1 MTLPLLV
8 FIGSPYLEAQQGNYY
23 TLAFPTPEW
32 THKNSNIHIPTDNKT
47 LENKNN
53 QENALSLAVVQLF
66 SQLYLMAYHSIILKP

>member
-23 TLAFPTPEW
+23 TLFQR
-32 THKNSNIHIPTDNKT
+32 THKLNIHIPTDNKT

-53 QENALSLAVVQLF
+53 QEKCFIFSCGLAIQPTLSNGISF
-66 SQLYLMAYHSIILKP
+66 RYF